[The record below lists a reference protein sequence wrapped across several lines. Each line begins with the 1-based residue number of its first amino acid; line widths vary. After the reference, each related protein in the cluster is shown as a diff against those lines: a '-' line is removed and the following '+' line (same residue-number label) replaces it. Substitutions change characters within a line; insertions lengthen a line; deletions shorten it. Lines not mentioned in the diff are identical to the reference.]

1 MCTAICGTNPDKI
14 KFRGSS
20 FPSDGKRWL
29 SEIVLPP
36 NTDPAIREGVDD
48 PPVGETGL
56 EPEGVVVDA
65 NSDCTEAFEAL
76 YGSEATDEV
85 IDCESA
91 EILVLGLLSGV
102 GLVTDSGG
110 LKGDA

>member
-1 MCTAICGTNPDKI
+1 MDLLPFGDKTL
-14 KFRGSS
+14 
-20 FPSDGKRWL
+20 PSPLLRDPGIP